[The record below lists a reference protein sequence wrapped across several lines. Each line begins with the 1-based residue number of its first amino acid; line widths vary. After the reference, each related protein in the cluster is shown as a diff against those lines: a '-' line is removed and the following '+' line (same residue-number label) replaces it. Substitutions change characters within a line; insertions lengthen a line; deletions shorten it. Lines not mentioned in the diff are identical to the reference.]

1 MKKLLRGLVVLAVVL
16 AVAWL
21 GVCGWLSYRAPSVEF
36 AAADMARPA
45 LPLPAGFLWGT
56 ASAAHQ
62 VEGGNTN
69 DWTRFEARPGR
80 IERGE
85 TSAVAADGWN
95 RMSDDIALMKR
106 VRANAYRFS
115 IEWSRLEPTDGSWN
129 EPAWERYAS
138 FVKALRA
145 EGVTPMVTLL
155 HFTLPLW
162 MADRGGVTSADFPD
176 RFARF
181 AAEAGKRLGPDVD
194 LWVTLNE
201 PNVQMY
207 MGYVSGVW
215 PPELKSPSEAVKA
228 YLGLLRGHAAAAKAL
243 RAADPGVRIGIA
255 HNVMLLQPRSRLV
268 LTDWLGAKLV
278 DASWNWACADAVRD
292 GRGRLWLPGGGSVD
306 QPIPELAGTTDFVG
320 LNYYFRYFVRFA
332 PGTAE
337 GFAMTPGPGLVSEIG
352 GRDPKGDSPP
362 EALYLLMRE
371 AWRRYRQPI
380 YVTEG
385 GIADE
390 KGTMR
395 GALVRG
401 QRHAIDRALAEGIP
415 VRGYLHWTLVDNFEW
430 DKGYRPKFGLF
441 HVDRQTLERTP
452 AGGSEVFAEL
462 APR

>member
-1 MKKLLRGLVVLAVVL
+1 MKKLLRAIGVLAVL
-16 AVAWL
+16 LGVAWL
-21 GVCGWLSYRAPSVEF
+21 GTCAWFALREPAAAF
-36 AAADMARPA
+36 AAADLAKPPA
-45 LPLPAGFLWGT
+45 PLPAGFLWGT

-62 VEGGNTN
+62 VEGGNAN
-69 DWTRFEARPGR
+69 DWTRFEAQKGT

-85 TSAVAADGWN
+85 TSAVAAGGWE
-95 RMSDDIALMKR
+95 RMSDDIALMKK

-115 IEWSRLEPTDGSWN
+115 IEWSRLEPTEGAWN
-129 EPAWERYAS
+129 EAAWERYAG
-138 FVKALRA
+138 FVKALRQD
-145 EGVTPMVTLL
+145 GITPMVTLL
-155 HFTLPLW
+155 HFTLPQW
-162 MADRGGVTSADFPD
+162 MADRGGVASPDFPD

-181 AAEAGKRLGPDVD
+181 AGEAGKRLGPDVE

-207 MGYVSGVW
+207 MGYVAGVW
-215 PPELKSPSEAVKA
+215 PPQVKSPQQAVKA
-228 YLGLLRGHAAAAKAL
+228 YLGLLRAHAAAAKGAACSRPARGSAWRTTSCSSSRARGL
-243 RAADPGVRIGIA
+243 SSPTGSAREARRRVVELGLRRRRPRRPRAAVAAGRRESNARRCP
-255 HNVMLLQPRSRLV
+255 S
-268 LTDWLGAKLV
+268 
-278 DASWNWACADAVRD
+278 S
-292 GRGRLWLPGGGSVD
+292 RGRPTSS
-306 QPIPELAGTTDFVG
+306 ASTTT
-320 LNYYFRYFVRFA
+320 RYFVRFA
-332 PGTAE
+332 PGTTE

-352 GRDPKGDSPP
+352 GSDPQGDSPP

-401 QRHAIDRALAEGIP
+401 QRHAIDRALAEGVP
-415 VRGYLHWTLVDNFEW
+415 VKGYLHWTLLDNFEW

-441 HVDRQTLERTP
+441 HVDPQTLERTP
-452 AGGSEVFAEL
+452 AGGSDVFAEL